1 MLIDI
6 VNKSSG
12 TGAESSFHPKG
23 SPVALIVHLWQL
35 RGMTNL
41 ALLGDI
47 GGTNS
52 RFGLIELGST
62 NARDVEVLKND
73 SFKSLETAIS
83 HYVEKRGITELAA
96 AAVDVAAPVDRE
108 TITLT
113 NRDWT
118 FSAESLRKAA
128 RARRFKLLNDYEA
141 LAWSLPHISTDDL
154 VQIGGTRNDKPW
166 LKVVLGPG
174 TGLGGAILAPKPDGG
189 WMPIPGELGHMT
201 LPVVT
206 AEELALK
213 DAIMGKDK
221 FSEVEDVLT
230 GPGML
235 ALYRAIAKKPV
246 HETPE
251 AVLQAGLSGHDADT
265 EKTLDHFMTFLMR
278 LAGDVAMGLQARGGI
293 YLAGGIAPS
302 LVEKLKAP
310 KYRAVFEDKGRI
322 GHVVK
327 PTPVYVIMDKFP
339 AFKGCAAAL
348 NAS

>member
-1 MLIDI
+1 MKDQ
-6 VNKSSG
+6 
-12 TGAESSFHPKG
+12 F
-23 SPVALIVHLWQL
+23 
-35 RGMTNL
+35 
-41 ALLGDI
+41 LLGDI

-52 RFGLIELGST
+52 RFGLIAPGGMDVK
-62 NARDVEVLKND
+62 DVEVLKND
-73 SFKSLETAIS
+73 NFTSLESAIT
-83 HYVEKRGITELAA
+83 HYLDKRGITGLAG

-108 TITLT
+108 IITLT

-128 RARRFKLLNDYEA
+128 RTQRFKLLNDFEA
-141 LAWSLPHISTDDL
+141 LAWSLPHIAQTGL
-154 VQIGGTRNDKPW
+154 VQLGGTRNDKPM

-174 TGLGGAILAPKPDGG
+174 TGLGGAILAPIAGGG

-213 DAIMGKDK
+213 DRIMGKDK
-221 FSEVEDVLT
+221 FAEIEDVLT

-235 ALYRAIAKKPV
+235 ALYRAIAKNPV
-246 HETPE
+246 HATPE
-251 AVLQAGLSGHDADT
+251 AVMKAGLAGSDNDA

-293 YLAGGIAPS
+293 YLAGGIVPS
-302 LVEKLKAP
+302 LAEKLKAP

-322 GHVVK
+322 AEAIK
-327 PTPVYVIMDKFP
+327 PTPVYVITDEFP

-348 NAS
+348 NAA